1 MPTKVNQIKKLRS
14 ESKLTQAEI
23 ARRVRTSTGYVN
35 NIVKGRKRRPTMK
48 SMSEILAEAQRRAVP
63 AVLMIYEDTVIGQSE
78 RTQSIHEIRARRG
91 RGEPVRIVEAVEEM
105 VAA

>member
-63 AVLMIYEDTVIGQSE
+63 VIAAVDAGMTYAEVAKKFGLKSRNVVAGIINRRPEG
-78 RTQSIHEIRARRG
+78 RAT
-91 RGEPVRIVEAVEEM
+91 
-105 VAA
+105 